1 MDKFISVE
9 ILKATLRMSTPLI
22 LAALGGCFS
31 ERAGVVN
38 IALEGIMAFGALA
51 GVLGSYVTGSAWIG
65 LLVAIVIG
73 GLLAYIHA
81 MFSVDIKAN
90 QVISGTALN
99 LLASGATIYLLKVI
113 FKVSGS
119 SKDVAKLPDWWI
131 YPPTVFIALIM
142 VVVSWIVLYKTSFGL
157 RLRTVGEHPAAADT
171 VGINV
176 HNMRYIAVVISGM
189 LGGIAGA
196 HLSIGASNAFVKN
209 MIAGKGFIALAAMI
223 AGRWHPIGA
232 FIAAVLFGYFDK
244 LSMTLKGETI
254 FGISVPSQFMHSLP
268 YLITIVVLALAGA
281 SSVAPKASG
290 IPYEKGER

>member
-9 ILKATLRMSTPLI
+9 MLEATLRIATPFI

-51 GVLGSYVTGSAWIG
+51 GVLGSYVTGSAWVG
-65 LLVAIVIG
+65 LIVAIIIG
-73 GLLAYIHA
+73 GLLAYVHA
-81 MFSVDIKAN
+81 MFSVDMKAN

-99 LLASGATIYLLKVI
+99 LLASGATIYLVKVI

-119 SKDVAKLPDWWI
+119 SKDVAQLPEWWK
-131 YPPTVFIALIM
+131 YPPTVFIALIL
-142 VVVSWIVLYKTSFGL
+142 VVVSWIILYKTPFGL

-171 VGINV
+171 VGVNV
-176 HNMRYIAVVISGM
+176 YNMRYVAVVISGM
-189 LGGIAGA
+189 LGGLAGA
-196 HLSIGASNAFVKN
+196 HLSIGASNAFNKN
-209 MIAGKGFIALAAMI
+209 MIAGRGFIALAAMI
-223 AGRWHPIGA
+223 AGKWHPIGA
-232 FIAAVLFGYFDK
+232 CIAAVLFGYFDK
-244 LSMTLKGETI
+244 LSISLKDTPILGVV
-254 FGISVPSQFMHSLP
+254 VPSQFMQMLP
-268 YLITIVVLALAGA
+268 YLITIIVLAIAGA